1 MRSAYKI
8 TDPATVK
15 AYTDAEQSLVDWFA
29 RSKAFTDTLA
39 NVVGVTRRGGFSNE
53 VSGLILILDNDTK
66 DVLPDGFRYVK
77 TRGTV
82 EPKLHKAG
90 EYARELYEP
99 FKDTPHQPLHVL
111 MDAKVPSFVFDEHHT
126 GVYAVNHFHHDGTVY
141 VAYGRALSDLDLERA
156 PVLTPILES
165 EYVLAREART
175 GVTA

>member
-15 AYTDAEQSLVDWFA
+15 AYTESEQSLEDWFA
-29 RSKAFTDTLA
+29 RAKAFVKTLA
-39 NVVGVTRRGGFSNE
+39 NVEGYTRRGGFNNE
-53 VSGLILILDNDTK
+53 VSGLILTLDNHSK
-66 DVLPDGFRYVK
+66 NVLPDGFRYVK

-99 FKDTPHQPLHVL
+99 FKETPHQPLHVL
-111 MDAKVPSFVFDEHHT
+111 MEAKVPSFVFDEHHS
-126 GVYAVNHFHHDGTVY
+126 GVYAVNHFHHDGAVY
-141 VAYGRALSDLDLERA
+141 VAYGRALSVLDLERA